1 LRNNWVDDSYL
12 TLAKAYLFHKNF
24 DTAGSL
30 LQFINYSFDQK
41 ENGMDVPIGSNL
53 RNTKGRFSIAT
64 KENES
69 FLENRNI
76 RNESLLWQARNY
88 FEINSI
94 NEGLSLLQLLKT
106 DAIFPVRLYPF
117 LNELLAYGY
126 YNSELYDSAAA
137 YLIKGLE
144 THQINQLKQD
154 GII

>member
-1 LRNNWVDDSYL
+1 LRSNWVDDSYL

-30 LQFINYSFDQK
+30 LQFINYSFDRK

-53 RNTKGRFSIAT
+53 KKHQRRVSIAT

-88 FEINSI
+88 FEINFY
-94 NEGLSLLQLLKT
+94 K
-106 DAIFPVRLYPF
+106 
-117 LNELLAYGY
+117 
-126 YNSELYDSAAA
+126 
-137 YLIKGLE
+137 
-144 THQINQLKQD
+144 
-154 GII
+154 